1 MECIES
7 RISAEQFYKVCDV
20 VQHHMQRWK
29 ILRKEYLVRQ
39 VGNTLITKNGGWQIA
54 QTYEDNKLVD
64 DLGKDIQ
71 SIFKDY
77 MLTGIRLS
85 RSMCM
90 NKRFARS
97 TCGDFYRRTPNY
109 GTLDLGYEFGAD
121 MEGVVTLLQPIYIPD
136 MEIGQLPEFDRC
148 RKFIKKLLKE
158 TYRGYWGNSISI
170 KGWPNG
176 SVEAPMGF
184 PQEPMNY
191 LFNHFRKAREMYGIE
206 LFLPD
211 VTRWN
216 YSNFYC
222 FKVEVPNSGYKFFVY
237 PEVRKK

>member
-1 MECIES
+1 MES

-29 ILRKEYLVRQ
+29 ILRKEYQIRYVES
-39 VGNTLITKNGGWQIA
+39 TPIIKKDSGWQIA
-54 QTYEDNKLVD
+54 YINEDNKLVD

-71 SIFKDY
+71 SIFKDC
-77 MLTGIRLS
+77 MLTDIHLS

-97 TCGDFYRRTPNY
+97 TCRDIYRCTPNF
-109 GTLDLGYEFGAD
+109 GVLDLGYEFGAD
-121 MEGVVTLLQPIYIPD
+121 KEEVVTLSCPTYRPD
-136 MEIGQLPEFDRC
+136 MEIGQLPELDKCKEF
-148 RKFIKKLLKE
+148 LKE
-158 TYRGYWGNSISI
+158 CFRRGWGGSISI

-176 SVEAPMGF
+176 SVEAPVGF
-184 PQEPMNY
+184 PKKPMNY
-191 LFNHFRKAREMYGIE
+191 LLNRFRKVRELYGIE

-211 VTRWN
+211 VTKWS
-216 YSNFYC
+216 YSKFYC
-222 FKVEVPNSGYKFFVY
+222 FSVEVPNNGYKFFVY